1 MALVREPALALPA
14 YRVTQDDM
22 IAALREK
29 YAQQD
34 SQLERKL
41 RFIRNTQVRERYF
54 VTPLERLFEQEPLH
68 RRIERYIE
76 SGTQLAI
83 RAITQALENAEVRA
97 QDIDYF
103 ILASCTMPSSVLPGL
118 DAHIVNAS
126 AIPQSVWRIPQAQ
139 MGCQAGAWA
148 LGQAYH
154 MLRDRDRHHE
164 TALICNVE
172 ISSLNC
178 QPSQQDISSYISLG
192 LFGDAASAEVVQ
204 SDDNGGSGL
213 RLLGAG
219 QFLVPGS
226 LHDMEYEYPDPEETK
241 TMTDGYVFR
250 TKKEVVPGLKRGFGS
265 IAQFLAS
272 EGYSLSD
279 IRFFWSHDGGPKV
292 LRAVAEGLKIDESLL
307 ATSWESLREIGNVSG
322 CVVPDVL
329 RRTFRFPY
337 RPSNDDLGLGIGMGP
352 GSTIISVLGEWQEA

>member
-1 MALVREPALALPA
+1 MALVREPALALPE
-14 YRVTQDDM
+14 YPVTQDDM

-76 SGTQLAI
+76 SGTQLAM

-154 MLRDRDRHHE
+154 MVRHRHHE

-172 ISSLNC
+172 ISSLNY
-178 QPSQQDISSYISLG
+178 QPTQQDVSSYISLG

-204 SDDNGGSGL
+204 SDDNGSGL
-213 RLLGAG
+213 RLLGTG

-241 TMTDGYVFR
+241 TTTDGYVFR
-250 TKKEVVPGLKRGFGS
+250 TKKEVVPGLKRGFDS
-265 IAQFLAS
+265 IAQFL
-272 EGYSLSD
+272 ERFGYGLSD
-279 IRFFWSHDGGPKV
+279 IQSFFCHDGGPKV

-307 ATSWESLREIGNVSG
+307 AASWESLQEIGNVSG
-322 CVVPDVL
+322 CAVPDVL
-329 RRTFRFPY
+329 RRTFHAPY
-337 RPSNDDLGLGIGMGP
+337 RPSNGTLSLGLGFGP
-352 GSTIISVLGEWQEA
+352 GSTIVQVLGEWQEA